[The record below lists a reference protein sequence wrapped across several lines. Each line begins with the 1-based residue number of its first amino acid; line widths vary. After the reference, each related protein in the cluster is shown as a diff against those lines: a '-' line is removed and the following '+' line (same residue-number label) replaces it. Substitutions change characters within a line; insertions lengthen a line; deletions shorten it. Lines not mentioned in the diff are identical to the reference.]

1 MEGKVVWER
10 VADGWLGPGA
20 GIEGG
25 SGTRSGGEEIRR
37 CGAERSGGRGGES
50 IGSIGIEAG
59 KGKKEELSTKL
70 K

>member
-1 MEGKVVWER
+1 MGGKVVWER

-37 CGAERSGGRGGES
+37 CGAERSGGRGGDLSGS
-50 IGSIGIEAG
+50 IGSGER
-59 KGKKEELSTKL
+59 KERGVSTKL